1 MYQQSSQQQT
11 ACPGTLGSEGA
22 RRATGEPRVPGQ
34 TPPTP
39 PTTPNPQV
47 KQPGVR
53 RRFTDAKKLEVL
65 TKVARLKSEDNG
77 QIGAYLRSQGL
88 YYATVQRWQALADAG
103 KLGAAKSCPKA
114 KKSRDS
120 LAKDNKAL
128 RRKLE
133 QLEKRLAKQEIIID
147 LQKKLSDML
156 QMEQE
161 LNVCEKRR

>member
-1 MYQQSSQQQT
+1 MYQQASQQQT

-34 TPPTP
+34 TPPK
-39 PTTPNPQV
+39 TPNPQV

-65 TKVARLKSEDNG
+65 TKVARLKSEGNG

-103 KLGAAKSCPKA
+103 KLGAAKGCTKA

-133 QLEKRLAKQEIIID
+133 HMEKKLAKQEIIID

-156 QMEQE
+156 QMDQE